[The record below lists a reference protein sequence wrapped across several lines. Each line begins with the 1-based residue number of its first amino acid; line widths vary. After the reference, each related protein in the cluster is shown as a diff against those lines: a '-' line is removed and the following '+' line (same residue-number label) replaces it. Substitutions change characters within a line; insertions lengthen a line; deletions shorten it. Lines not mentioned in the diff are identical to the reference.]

1 MNHIAIKKIDKL
13 LLRTFITTFILLLAL
28 VLFVMVIQSFF
39 VLFSDMAGKG
49 LGVAI
54 YAKLLFYL
62 SLNTLPNVFPIA
74 TLVTSLIVFGN
85 FSESFELTAMRSVGL
100 SLQRTLRFP
109 FIFIL
114 FLSAAIFY
122 FKDYIYPNSKHK
134 IFALVGD
141 ICKKKSALLIQEG
154 VFCNNIPGYSI
165 RVDKKLGDQGMEGIM
180 VYDYTKKYGRA
191 VITIAEKGRLYTTP
205 NEAYLVM
212 ELTNGH
218 NYVEPLPPKG
228 NHTHSDQKSS
238 FYRNHFAT
246 QKIKISLDALK
257 LGRTNTKFIHDP
269 RTRTRPHLKKM
280 IEEKGQAIVH
290 QEAHSKSILTQQ
302 AMHYHCTTAPSTQLD
317 DQQAVESAS
326 YQPAATQNTDFILFR
341 DQLIEKKLDA
351 NTTCYTQPYGH
362 TLQKRVVREALRR
375 INKIK
380 DTIIAQEEDKTL
392 LSEALNEALY
402 ERARRLAVAMQCV
415 IFFLLAAPLGCIIRR
430 GGFGISVCISFFFIL
445 LEYILTILGRDW
457 AIAGTV
463 STFVGVWLSNFVL
476 LPFCGFF
483 LVKAQQG
490 RGLCAT
496 NWYAFCVKIKTTM
509 KRNMH
514 SASGV

>member
-1 MNHIAIKKIDKL
+1 MNHITIKKIDKL

-39 VLFSDMAGKG
+39 ALFSDMAGKG
-49 LGVAI
+49 LGIAI
-54 YAKLLFYL
+54 YTKLLFYL

-114 FLSAAIFY
+114 FLSVAIFY
-122 FKDYIYPNSKHK
+122 FKDYIYPSSKHK

-165 RVDKKLGDQGMEGIM
+165 RVDKKLGDQAGMEGII
-180 VYDYTKKYGRA
+180 VYDYTKKYGTA

-205 NEAYLVM
+205 DEAYLVM

-218 NYVEPLPPKG
+218 NYLEPLPPKA
-228 NHTHSDQKSS
+228 NHAQPDQKPS

-257 LGRTNTKFIHDP
+257 LGHTNAKFIHDP

-280 IEEKGQAIVH
+280 IEERAQAIVD
-290 QEAHSKSILTQQ
+290 QEAYSKSMVTQQ
-302 AMHYHCTTAPSTQLD
+302 AMRYHCTTAPGTQLD
-317 DQQAVESAS
+317 DQQAVGSAS
-326 YQPAATQNTDFILFR
+326 SQPAATQDTNFLLFR
-341 DQLIEKKLDA
+341 DQLIEKKLDT
-351 NTTCYTQPYGH
+351 NTTSYTQPYGH

-380 DTIIAQEEDKTL
+380 DTLIAQENDKAL
-392 LSEALNEALY
+392 LSEGLSEALY
-402 ERARRLAVAMQCV
+402 ERAHRLAVATQCV

-483 LVKAQQG
+483 LLKAQQG

-496 NWYAFCVKIKTTM
+496 NWYAFFVKVK
-509 KRNMH
+509 KP
-514 SASGV
+514 